1 MNKNNDI
8 GFIAEAGT
16 VIAFIW
22 ANVQLRSISEITMTA
37 KGPEKL
43 LYLTL
48 GIIFLALGIVGLL
61 IPILPGILF
70 LGGAVYM
77 LSRGSNRVREYAENS
92 PQLRE
97 WQLRMQRLDAV
108 DTLARIKVAGLMAVQ
123 SVVVGAQKLITGL
136 RRLMA

>member
-1 MNKNNDI
+1 MGASLK
-8 GFIAEAGT
+8 AGT
-16 VIAFIW
+16 VFAFIL
-22 ANVQLRSISEITMTA
+22 AEVQLTQTSEATMTV

-48 GIIFLALGIVGLL
+48 GIMFLALGIVGLL

-92 PQLRE
+92 PRLRE
-97 WQLRMQRLDAV
+97 WQLRMQRLDTV
-108 DTLARIKVAGLMAVQ
+108 DTMARIKVAALMTLQ
-123 SVVVGAQKLITGL
+123 SVVIGTQKLVTGL

>member
-1 MNKNNDI
+1 
-8 GFIAEAGT
+8 
-16 VIAFIW
+16 
-22 ANVQLRSISEITMTA
+22 MTA

-92 PQLRE
+92 QQLRE
-97 WQLRMQRLDAV
+97 WQLRMQRLDTV

>member
-1 MNKNNDI
+1 M
-8 GFIAEAGT
+8 T
-16 VIAFIW
+16 V
-22 ANVQLRSISEITMTA
+22 

-48 GIIFLALGIVGLL
+48 GIMFLALGIVGLL

-77 LSRGSNRVREYAENS
+77 LSRGSNRVREYAVNS
-92 PQLRE
+92 PRLRE
-97 WQLRMQRLDAV
+97 WQLRMQRLDTV
-108 DTLARIKVAGLMAVQ
+108 DTMARIKVAALMTLQ
-123 SVVVGAQKLITGL
+123 SVVIGTQKLFTGL